1 MLLTHT
7 KDCRQISF
15 AQPWGITLRGIP
27 NPREDVHTLQERG
40 MSEGPA
46 IKDWD
51 WSVSSLQ
58 ANCVSSAVLD
68 KLSVV
73 SLFPS
78 YIRQLPSS
86 GQLHLHLT
94 LRMFNFGADEPVCF
108 QHYSTPKEAQ
118 IALQIGCCS
127 SWFTPIQAEYPV
139 THQMSTFKIIW
150 FYLRCL
156 ILSSLSQQVSV
167 YVRTKDSI

>member
-40 MSEGPA
+40 MSEDPA

-58 ANCVSSAVLD
+58 ANCVSSAVLA
-68 KLSVV
+68 KSSVV

-78 YIRQLPSS
+78 FIRQFPSS

-94 LRMFNFGADEPVCF
+94 LRMFNFGADESVCF
-108 QHYSTPKEAQ
+108 QTIQHQKQ
-118 IALQIGCCS
+118 RRQLCCS

-156 ILSSLSQQVSV
+156 ILSSLSQQVYV
-167 YVRTKDSI
+167 YVRTKYSI